1 MSPGALDAAETVALS
16 VAVVPEEAEPVF
28 EAVVL
33 PAVTPDCASS
43 CFVSLSSLLM
53 ISVSS
58 SVVVIFVPPSVV
70 PASEEMSDR
79 SLESLE
85 DSSEVRSA
93 ESLSLPK
100 SDESVLS
107 PVVEVRPRRDD
118 AVRPV
123 PSVLEVDELLL
134 PDELDELLVVD
145 EFDDVETLPAEIVGI
160 EGMEGPDISGMLMLE
175 ILLWA
180 ASGVRKPNGARSRAI
195 RMSVRKAGVFLQH

>member
-1 MSPGALDAAETVALS
+1 MSPGALDAAETAVTS
-16 VAVVPEEAEPVF
+16 EPVVPVEAELAFVAF
-28 EAVVL
+28 VL

-43 CFVSLSSLLM
+43 CFVSLSSRSM

-58 SVVVIFVPPSVV
+58 RVVVVFVPPSVV

-118 AVRPV
+118 AVSPV
-123 PSVLEVDELLL
+123 PIVLELDELL
-134 PDELDELLVVD
+134 PDELDELSEVV
-145 EFDDVETLPAEIVGI
+145 ELLVETLPTESEGI
-160 EGMEGPDISGMLMLE
+160 EGMDGPEISGMLMLGM
-175 ILLWA
+175 LLCE
-180 ASGVRKPNGARSRAI
+180 ASCAGSTVS
-195 RMSVRKAGVFLQH
+195 RMSGRKAVSLLQH

>member
-1 MSPGALDAAETVALS
+1 MSPGALDAAETAGPS
-16 VAVVPEEAEPVF
+16 EPVVPVEAELAFVAF
-28 EAVVL
+28 VL

-43 CFVSLSSLLM
+43 CFVSLSSRSM
-53 ISVSS
+53 ISVSR
-58 SVVVIFVPPSVV
+58 SVVVVFVPPSVV
-70 PASEEMSDR
+70 PASEEMSDM

-118 AVRPV
+118 AVSPV
-123 PSVLEVDELLL
+123 PIVLELDELL
-134 PDELDELLVVD
+134 PDELDELSEVV
-145 EFDDVETLPAEIVGI
+145 ELLVETLPTESEGI
-160 EGMEGPDISGMLMLE
+160 EGMDGPEISGMLMLE

-180 ASGVRKPNGARSRAI
+180 VSGMSRPS
-195 RMSVRKAGVFLQH
+195 RMSVRKAVGLLQH